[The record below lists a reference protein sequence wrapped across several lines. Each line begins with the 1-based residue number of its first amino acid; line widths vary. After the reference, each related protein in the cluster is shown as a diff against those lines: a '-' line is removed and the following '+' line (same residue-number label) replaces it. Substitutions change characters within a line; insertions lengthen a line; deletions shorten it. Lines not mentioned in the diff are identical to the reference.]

1 MGNNEEFYTMEGWA
15 TSLRDTSLS
24 TMLSTM
30 LNFFLLFHIFVFYTK
45 DRQATNWVVFSFD
58 WYIIFYLSLCCQLW
72 WFRLQLFKGC
82 IIWRQDSDW
91 GLLSSYLLSGD
102 LRHWGLTL
110 PNNLCPLS
118 LKLPINTLCHYRW
131 LLSYLIIE
139 RKFLTFPIKLHICRR
154 FTIFRSWIGSLD
166 EDLF

>member
-30 LNFFLLFHIFVFYTK
+30 LNFFCYFIFLYFTQKTDKQQIESYSPLI
-45 DRQATNWVVFSFD
+45 DILSF
-58 WYIIFYLSLCCQLW
+58 
-72 WFRLQLFKGC
+72 
-82 IIWRQDSDW
+82 IWACVAS
-91 GLLSSYLLSGD
+91 SGD
-102 LRHWGLTL
+102 SVFNYSKVASFEGRTLTGACCHLTSSLETWDWGLTL

-154 FTIFRSWIGSLD
+154 FTIFRSWIGSLN